1 MSRTAPS
8 LRDPRPS
15 AEGVCLNGQVQAQ
28 IEELPE
34 NRVRLTV
41 QVPSH
46 DVHHAIEHAATDL
59 AQTAKIPGFRKGKVP
74 RQVLV
79 QKVGKERLMTE
90 AIESHIGGWFWNA
103 AARTRVR
110 PIAQPEYE
118 FELPTADDVDWEF
131 SATFPVPTKPELPD
145 WTTLEVGAIEPEV
158 PEELV
163 QQELDA
169 LRSTVAELV
178 PVEGRPVGPDD
189 TVILDLVSPGGETRR
204 DYVVELGRGAVVEE
218 VEHGVVGLKAGETKE
233 IEFELADDA
242 KQAVGVTVKEI
253 KEKVLP
259 ELDDELA
266 RSASEFETLAELR
279 AEIESRLGAQ
289 IAEEVEAQFRSD
301 VVDALVNASKLDASA
316 GPLVEA
322 RTRELLR
329 GLARQVEAR
338 GVPLDTYLAMTGQ
351 QPEQLLARLGDE
363 AARSVAREL
372 VLDAVAEQLDI
383 QVPDEEIEALV
394 REQGSELGDDVDETL
409 LRLRETGRFEALRDD
424 IRLRNALDRV
434 AGEVKRIPRELAEVR
449 EAIWTPDKEKQQTDA
464 KLWTPGSE
472 GAT

>member
-1 MSRTAPS
+1 MNDR
-8 LRDPRPS
+8 
-15 AEGVCLNGQVQAQ
+15 VQAQ
-28 IEELPE
+28 VEELPE
-34 NRVRLTV
+34 SRVRLTV

-46 DVHHAIEHAATDL
+46 DVHHAVEHAATDL
-59 AQTAKIPGFRKGKVP
+59 ARTAKIPGFRKGKVP
-74 RQVLV
+74 RQVLL

-118 FELPTADDVDWEF
+118 FDLPAADNADWEF
-131 SATFPVPTKPELPD
+131 SATFPVQEKPEVAD

-158 PEELV
+158 PEDLV

-169 LRSTVAELV
+169 LRATIAELV

-189 TVILDLVSPGGETRR
+189 TVVVDLISPNGETRR

-218 VEHGVVGLKAGETKE
+218 VEQGVVGMSAGETKE
-233 IEFELADDA
+233 VTFELADDSA
-242 KQAVGVTVKEI
+242 QAVSVTVKEI
-253 KEKVLP
+253 KEKLLP

-266 RSASEFETLAELR
+266 RSASEFDTLAELR
-279 AEIESRLGAQ
+279 EDIESHLREQ

-301 VVDALVNASKLDASA
+301 VADAVVAASKVDAA

-338 GVPLDTYLAMTGQ
+338 GIPLETYLAMTGQ
-351 QPEQLLARLGDE
+351 QPEQLVARLGEE
-363 AARSVAREL
+363 ASRSVAREL
-372 VLDAVAEQLDI
+372 VLDAAADRLGIEVSD
-383 QVPDEEIEALV
+383 DEVEALV
-394 REQGSELGDDVDETL
+394 REQAAIVGDDADETL
-409 LRLRETGRFEALRDD
+409 LRLRESGRFETLRDD
-424 IRLRNALDRV
+424 LRLRNTLDRI
-434 AGEVKRIPRELAEVR
+434 ASEVKRIPKELAEVR
-449 EAIWTPDKEKQQTDA
+449 EALWTPDKEKQPTEA
-464 KLWTPGSE
+464 KLWTPGS
-472 GAT
+472 